1 MAILY
6 VLQGPDAGQA
16 IDLTDSSVLL
26 GRHSHQAPLT
36 DYTVSRRHAEL
47 TREGDAWTITHLGS
61 SNGTYVNGERI
72 SEATEL
78 HHGDQI
84 KIGGTL
90 LAFRGQMGVQGYG
103 GPTATEDMVRVSG
116 EGDAVDSSLL
126 SAIQSSEESV
136 IVAAPENAA
145 AVRSWNVMYQLA
157 EAAGVITTETEFL
170 DRITD
175 IILRSLI
182 VDRLF
187 ILIRKSTGGKLEP
200 AVVRYRSKA
209 GRKHE
214 QIKTSNAIIQQVIDT
229 KVGVLCAN
237 ANADERF
244 VTDPNTASLESLALR
259 SVICVPLTGHD
270 EVIGVIHID
279 CPMARH
285 TYSQDHLRLATAIGR
300 VCGLALENQRLTE
313 ARMRNARLAAT
324 GETVAYLS
332 HHIRNLLQ
340 GLRSGADIV
349 DMGLN
354 RDDSEKIRTGWRI
367 VEHNLDRVFNLTT
380 NMLTFS
386 KDRLPRIEL
395 AQINN
400 VIEDAVD
407 LAKRHAEERGV
418 MLLADLD
425 DVPAI
430 PTDVEGIHQVVF
442 NLILNATDACP
453 PETGRVLV
461 KSRYDTDAN
470 VVSIRITDNG
480 PGIDPDQMRGVFEP
494 FNSSK
499 GQGGTGL
506 GLAAAKK
513 IVDELQGEIRVK
525 TAKDKGT
532 RFEVRLAVMR
542 TGATDLDKTHP
553 TAR

>member
-1 MAILY
+1 VATLY

-16 IDLTDSSVLL
+16 IELTGSSVTL
-26 GRHSHQAPLT
+26 GRHSEEVPLT
-36 DYTVSRRHAEL
+36 DHTVSRQHAEL
-47 TREGDAWTITHLGS
+47 VRKGDDWIITHLGS

-72 SEATEL
+72 TEPTEL
-78 HHGDQI
+78 SHGDQI

-90 LAFRGQMGVQGYG
+90 LAFRGRAGVQGYG
-103 GPTATEDMVRVSG
+103 GPTTTEGMVSVTG
-116 EGDAVDSSLL
+116 EGDSVDSSLL

-136 IVAAPENAA
+136 ILAAPETAA

-157 EAAGVITTETEFL
+157 EAAGVMASEREFL
-170 DRITD
+170 ERITD
-175 IILRSLI
+175 IILRNLV

-187 ILIRKSTGGKLEP
+187 ILVRGSSGSKLVP
-200 AVVRYRSKA
+200 VIVRYRSKT
-209 GRKHE
+209 RREHE
-214 QIKTSNAIIQQVIDT
+214 QIKTSNTIIERVIDT
-229 KVGVLCAN
+229 KTGVLCAN

-244 VTDPNTASLESLALR
+244 VQDPNTASLESLALR
-259 SVICVPLTGHD
+259 SVICVPLAGHD
-270 EVIGVIHID
+270 EVLGVIHID

-285 TYSQDHLRLATAIGR
+285 TYSHDQLRLATAIGR
-300 VCGLALENQRLTE
+300 VAGLAIENHRLTE

-354 RDDSEKIRTGWRI
+354 KDDSDKIRTGWHI

-386 KDRLPRIEL
+386 KDRVPRIEL
-395 AQINN
+395 AQVNS

-407 LAKRHAEERGV
+407 LAKRHAEDLGV
-418 MLLADLD
+418 MLLADLG

-453 PETGRVLV
+453 PANGRVLV
-461 KSRYDTDAN
+461 KSRYESEAN
-470 VVSIRITDNG
+470 VVSIRVTDNG
-480 PGIDPDQMRGVFEP
+480 PGIDAESMEAVFDP
-494 FNSSK
+494 FSSSK

-506 GLAAAKK
+506 GLAAVKK
-513 IVDELQGEIRVK
+513 IVDELQGVIRIK

-532 RFEVRLAVMR
+532 RFEVRLDVMR
-542 TGATDLDKTHP
+542 SGTTDLDKTHP

>member
-1 MAILY
+1 MATLY

-16 IDLTDSSVLL
+16 IELTDSSVVL
-26 GRHSHQAPLT
+26 GRHSQSAPLT
-36 DYTVSRRHAEL
+36 DHTVSRRHAEL
-47 TREGDAWTITHLGS
+47 TREGDQWTITHLGS
-61 SNGTYVNGERI
+61 SNDTYVNGERI
-72 SEATEL
+72 TEPVEL
-78 HHGDQI
+78 QHGDQI

-90 LAFRGQMGVQGYG
+90 LAFRGRAGVSGYG
-103 GPTATEDMVRVSG
+103 GPTTTENMVSVT
-116 EGDAVDSSLL
+116 GDAGDSSLL

-136 IVAAPENAA
+136 IVAAPETAA

-157 EAAGVITTETEFL
+157 EAAGVIASEQEFL

-175 IILRSLI
+175 IILRSLT

-187 ILIRKSTGGKLEP
+187 ILIRHDTGSKLEP
-200 AVVRYRSKA
+200 VVVRYRSKTRRA
-209 GRKHE
+209 HE
-214 QIKTSNAIIQQVIDT
+214 RIKTSNAIIQQVIET
-229 KVGVLCAN
+229 KAGVLCAN
-237 ANADERF
+237 ADADERF

-270 EVIGVIHID
+270 EVLGVIHID
-279 CPMARH
+279 CLMAQH
-285 TYSQDHLRLATAIGR
+285 TYSHDQLRLATAIGR
-300 VCGLALENQRLTE
+300 VCGLAIENQRLTE
-313 ARMRNARLAAT
+313 ARMQNARLAAT
-324 GETVAYLS
+324 GETVAFLS

-340 GLRSGADIV
+340 GLRSGGDIV

-354 RDDSEKIRTGWRI
+354 KDDSDKIRIGWRI

-386 KDRLPRIEL
+386 KDRVPKIEL
-395 AQINN
+395 AQVNN

-453 PETGRVLV
+453 PDTGRVLV
-461 KSRYDTDAN
+461 KSRYDADSN

-480 PGIDPDQMRGVFEP
+480 PGIDSTQVKGIFEP
-494 FNSSK
+494 FSSSK

-542 TGATDLDKTHP
+542 SGANDLDKTHP